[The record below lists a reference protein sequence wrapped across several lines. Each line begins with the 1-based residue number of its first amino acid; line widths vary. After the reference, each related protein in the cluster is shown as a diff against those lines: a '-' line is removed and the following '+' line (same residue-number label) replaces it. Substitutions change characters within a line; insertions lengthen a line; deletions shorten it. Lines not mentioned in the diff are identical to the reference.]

1 MIRETVLNTIREHH
15 LIEKNQHIVIGL
27 SGGPDSVCLF
37 HVLQNLAKEWPLTL
51 HPVHV
56 NHKFR
61 PGDAESDQAY
71 AEQIADEAGCP
82 CRTFV
87 YDCSKIAAEEKI
99 TSEEAG
105 RKVRYQ
111 AFAEVAAEVAAE
123 GIPRENIKIAV
134 AQNAD
139 DQAET
144 ILFRILRGAG
154 TDGLSGISY
163 RRFDE
168 YGNEIIRP
176 LLDVSKAEILAYCT
190 EHDLRP
196 CIDHTNLE
204 PIYARNKIRLNLIP
218 YLEKE
223 YNTNIKDTMI
233 RMGKTAS
240 VDKDFLWRQALET
253 FADLVK
259 EKSENSVLM
268 DGAKLRRLHRAVR
281 QRVFA
286 KAFHSIGL
294 TEDLAFIHF
303 DGCEEIA
310 FHPKPSARF
319 DLPRGYYLTK
329 VYDDVK
335 AARAAPSQTRTV
347 HVAVLSKE
355 DYEKRKLPKDKH
367 AVFDYD
373 LIRAAFGENAEA
385 QITLRKRMAGDFI
398 TIFGG
403 KTKKLQDYL
412 VDRKIPKDE
421 RDSVEL
427 VAINREILWI
437 LPHQGRGRYA
447 ARYKLCEDTKK
458 VICIEINC

>member
-1 MIRETVLNTIREHH
+1 MLNTIREHH

-37 HVLQNLAKEWPLTL
+37 HVLLDLAKEWELTL
-51 HPVHV
+51 HPVHI
-56 NHKFR
+56 NHRFR
-61 PGDAESDQAY
+61 PGAAEADQSY
-71 AEQIADEAGCP
+71 VERIAQEAGCL

-111 AFAEVAAEVAAE
+111 SFAEVAAEIAAK
-123 GIPRENIKIAV
+123 GVRRDNIKIAV

-139 DQAET
+139 DQVET
-144 ILFRILRGAG
+144 ILFRILRGVG

-168 YGNEIIRP
+168 QENEIIRP
-176 LLDVSKAEILAYCT
+176 LLDVCKEDILTYCR
-190 EHDLRP
+190 EHDLHP
-196 CIDHTNLE
+196 CIDQTNLA
-204 PIYARNKIRLNLIP
+204 PIYTRNKIRLNLIP

-233 RMGKTAS
+233 RMGKTAA
-240 VDKDFLWRQALET
+240 VDKDYLWQQASDAFDGLAKE
-253 FADLVK
+253 ADAT
-259 EKSENSVLM
+259 SVLM
-268 DGAKLRRLHRAVR
+268 DGEKLRGLHRAVR

-294 TEDLAFIHF
+294 TEDMTFTHF
-303 DGCEEIA
+303 DGCESIA
-310 FHPKPSARF
+310 FHQGPSARL

-335 AARAAPSQTRTV
+335 AARGAPLANSDIKVTI
-347 HVAVLSKE
+347 LSKGE
-355 DYEKRKLPKDKH
+355 YEEQKLPKDSH
-367 AVFDYD
+367 AVFDFD
-373 LIRAAFGENAEA
+373 LLREHFGDDAAAR
-385 QITLRKRMAGDFI
+385 ITLRTRKAGDFI
-398 TIFGG
+398 AIGETR
-403 KTKKLQDYL
+403 TKKLQDYL
-412 VDRKIPKDE
+412 VDRKVPKDE
-421 RDSVEL
+421 RNSVQFAA
-427 VAINREILWI
+427 VGREILWI
-437 LPHQGRGRYA
+437 LPYQGRGRYS